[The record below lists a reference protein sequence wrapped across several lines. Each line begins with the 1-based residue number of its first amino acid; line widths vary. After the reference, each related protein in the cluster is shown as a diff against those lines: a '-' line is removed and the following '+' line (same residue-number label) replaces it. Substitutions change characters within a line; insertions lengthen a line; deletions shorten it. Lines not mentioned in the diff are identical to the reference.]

1 MGGKAT
7 LKVSIVSILLA
18 SVMGFIY
25 LKNKDTSK
33 SLQHNVS
40 DKVLIKKA
48 KQQIDS
54 IKQSSFVEDTM
65 MELIINLADD
75 HSKHKNVG
83 TKLSDEDIIKL
94 EQRLNL
100 TLPESYKLFLKYFG
114 DGAKLV
120 YNTSVLS
127 SKKID
132 YLSNLQK
139 DVKEEL
145 ASDISN
151 YKSDSLLSLTKNSKD
166 GISWYWVVDE
176 TKTDNEWSLVCFNSK
191 TQSIDYEVESF
202 TKWVELLVDSKN
214 SVITTLQDKINMGI
228 TNENITSSYLK

>member
-1 MGGKAT
+1 MC
-7 LKVSIVSILLA
+7 SC
-18 SVMGFIY
+18 
-25 LKNKDTSK
+25 
-33 SLQHNVS
+33 
-40 DKVLIKKA
+40 
-48 KQQIDS
+48 
-54 IKQSSFVEDTM
+54 
-65 MELIINLADD
+65 
-75 HSKHKNVG
+75 
-83 TKLSDEDIIKL
+83 
-94 EQRLNL
+94 
-100 TLPESYKLFLKYFG
+100 
-114 DGAKLV
+114 
-120 YNTSVLS
+120 
-127 SKKID
+127 KKID

-176 TKTDNEWSLVCFNSK
+176 TKTDNEWSLVCLNSK

-214 SVITTLQDKINMGI
+214 SVITTLQDKINTGI